1 MYASEVMYAIGN
13 DKQASQSQS
22 HAGCYVQYNARDMT
36 VQLI

>member
-1 MYASEVMYAIGN
+1 MYAIEEMCAIGN
-13 DKQASQSQS
+13 AIQASQSQS